1 MVSLRLRSRCNLRR
15 SGFVLSSMRV
25 FLAGA
30 TGAIGRQL
38 LPLLVQGGHDVTA
51 MTRTPKGAGWIS
63 SQRTHPVV
71 CNVFDREKLRK
82 TLIEAH
88 PEVLIHQ
95 LTSIPKRINPRRV
108 VEELAATNRLRTE
121 GTLILMEAARAA
133 KVRRVIA
140 QSVSFFYN
148 PNGGSPANED
158 EGLFRLIPG
167 GSDLVDAIHVHEHAV
182 LGSPHIEG
190 IVLRY
195 GSFYGPGTFYAR
207 DGSFAKDVRWRRVP
221 VVGEGRGQF
230 SFIHVHDAATATAMF
245 VEAGKSGIYNV
256 VDDEPAAVA
265 DWLPYY
271 AGLLK
276 AKRPFRVPAF
286 MGRLGGGPYGAF
298 VMTEQRGASNQKI
311 KDTVGWKPAC
321 TSWREGFRGEFDV

>member
-1 MVSLRLRSRCNLRR
+1 
-15 SGFVLSSMRV
+15 MRV

-38 LPLLVQGGHDVTA
+38 LPLLVQAGHDVTA

-63 SQRTHPVV
+63 SKHAHPVV
-71 CNVFDREKLRK
+71 CDVFDREKLRR
-82 TLIEAH
+82 TLIEAR

-108 VEELAATNRLRTE
+108 VEELAVTNRLRTE
-121 GTLILMEAARAA
+121 GTLVLMEAARAA
-133 KVRRVIA
+133 KLRRVIA

-148 PNGGSPANED
+148 PNGRSPASED

-167 GSDLVDAIHVHEHAV
+167 ASELVDAIHVHEHAI
-182 LGSPHIEG
+182 LGSPRIEG
-190 IVLRY
+190 VVLRY
-195 GSFYGPGTFYAR
+195 GSFYGPGTFYAG

-221 VVGEGRGQF
+221 IVGEGKGQF
-230 SFIHVHDAATATAMF
+230 SFIHVRDAAAATAMF
-245 VEAGKSGIYNV
+245 VEAGEPGIYNV

-276 AKRPFRVPAF
+276 AKRPFRVPEF
-286 MGRLGGGPYGAF
+286 MGRLGGGPYGAYM
-298 VMTEQRGASNQKI
+298 MTGQRGASNQKI
-311 KDTVGWKPAC
+311 KDVLGWKPERP
-321 TSWREGFRGEFDV
+321 SWREGFRAEIGA